1 MVNFIS
7 STGETVTIGDSS
19 LPGVNTKTT
28 WGLPVKDPGTPLMS
42 YSNSGFINAQRI
54 WKTQPAVRTVV
65 SFAAKH
71 VAALPWKIYERV
83 DDDNRVRAH
92 DSLAEQL
99 LRYPHRE
106 ARVTSF
112 NLLNRIT
119 TDLML
124 YDIFCVALL
133 VNEDNEYYLQRIPP
147 RLLTIKSD
155 ALGNITRVLVNLAQ
169 GPVDLSAEKLA
180 ISTGWSANTGNG
192 VSPLTTLRQ
201 ILEEQAHAVQWRN
214 AQWDRSPKFN
224 GYIKRPPEATSGRWE
239 PVKREQFV
247 QSWRDFRMS
256 AAGGTPI
263 LEDGMEYVSLNDT
276 IKPADAQDI
285 EGRRLSTVEVC
296 GAFHIPPELVGAR
309 QGTFSNIAAFRQ
321 MLYGPTLGPVIDEI
335 RQAFNAEIIPALAD
349 EGHQIYGELDRNS
362 AMNGSFLEQASYL
375 QTAVGGPYLT
385 RAEARAALDYPK
397 LKGTDQLITPL
408 NVTEGGL
415 ASPTDTGKQNIQ
427 HQQAKALPPGQHLV
441 RQQALSELNTVKKK
455 QEKTL
460 VEALRSIY
468 VKMMQSHDD
477 IEDPEDFH
485 DQWDTILMEAIN
497 PSTWA
502 SALAGARSVLAEY
515 NPEQS
520 GWAASVMKP
529 YVTKIGQNAAS
540 KIADGMLTSFANLDE
555 METNPDDDEDSD
567 DDPRTSLLDRLKDST
582 AVAWAAS
589 LIANA
594 AGFGRQD
601 AAKASGLATKRWQ
614 VTSAHPRP
622 SHAQMDGEATGI
634 DDEFSNGARWPG
646 DGGLDVDEVAG
657 CTCVLEYEW

>member
-1 MVNFIS
+1 MVNLID
-7 STGETVTIGDSS
+7 STGGSVTIGDSS
-19 LPGVNTKTT
+19 LPGVSTRTT
-28 WGLPVKDPGTPLMS
+28 WGLPVKDPGIPLMS
-42 YSNSGFINAQRI
+42 YANSGFISAQKI
-54 WKTQPAVRTVV
+54 WRTQPAVRTVV

-83 DDDNRVRAH
+83 DDDNRVRVH

-99 LRYPHRE
+99 LRYPYPG

-112 NLLNRIT
+112 SLLNRIT
-119 TDLML
+119 TDLLL

-133 VNEDNEYYLQRIPP
+133 VDGNDEYYLQRIPP
-147 RLLTIKSD
+147 RLLTIQSD
-155 ALGNITRVLVNLAQ
+155 ALGNITRVLVNLAR
-169 GPVDLSAEKLA
+169 GPVDLTTEKLA
-180 ISTGWSANTGNG
+180 ISTGWSADSGSG

-201 ILEEQAHAVQWRN
+201 ILEEQEHAVAWRN

-247 QSWRDFRMS
+247 QSWRDFRAS

-335 RQAFNAEIIPALAD
+335 RQAFNAEIIPALAGS
-349 EGHQIYGELDRNS
+349 GHNIYGELDRNS

-397 LKGTDQLITPL
+397 LDGTDHLITPL

-415 ASPTDTGKQNIQ
+415 ASPTDTGKQNVKRQ
-427 HQQAKALPPGQHLV
+427 ENKSLPPGQHLSRV
-441 RQQALSELNTVKKK
+441 RALTMLNAVKKT

-468 VKMMQSHDD
+468 ERMMSEHED
-477 IEDPEDFH
+477 IEDPDDFH
-485 DQWDTILMEAIN
+485 DRWDKILAEVIN
-497 PSTWA
+497 PPTWA
-502 SALAGARSVLAEY
+502 AALAGARSVLAEY
-515 NPEQS
+515 NPEES
-520 GWAASVMKP
+520 GWAADVMKP
-529 YVTKIGQNAAS
+529 YVLKIGENTAT
-540 KIADGMLTSFANLDE
+540 KIADGMLTSLDDLDE
-555 METNPDDDEDSD
+555 AETSPDEDEGS
-567 DDPRTSLLDRLKDST
+567 DPRKSLLARLKDST
-582 AVAWAAS
+582 AVAWAGS
-589 LIANA
+589 LIANS

-601 AAKASGLATKRWQ
+601 AAQASGLVTKRWQ

-622 SHAQMDGEATGI
+622 SHAQLDGEETSI
-634 DDEFSNGARWPG
+634 DGRFSNGARWPG
-646 DGGLDVDEVAG
+646 DGGLDVDETAG